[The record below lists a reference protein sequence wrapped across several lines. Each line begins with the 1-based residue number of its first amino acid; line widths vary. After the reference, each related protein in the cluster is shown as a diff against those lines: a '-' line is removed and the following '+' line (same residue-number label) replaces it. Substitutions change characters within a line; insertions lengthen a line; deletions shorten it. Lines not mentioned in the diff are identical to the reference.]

1 MYILFPLIG
10 PAESVHSLRISP
22 GATGYSY
29 EAVFERCLD
38 GNVHFV
44 TVQDPYIRVRHQI
57 HNFVRFCELL
67 VKKCKK
73 LSKISLTT
81 THGESPSEVTCV
93 RCPAYSYPMPSTS
106 RVIIR
111 ASFRRPPPWK
121 LYSKTRL
128 GHNTQPNQT
137 KIFVVI
143 HNNITIM
150 NHNSQSYFK
159 VFSYSFCS
167 ICPQFPLSHYLLVQG
182 AIPERP
188 SLSYRETCVAY
199 LSNLT
204 HSTIQFLAPVTVNCR
219 RCIFNKTV
227 FIAAK
232 LSFHLYLITPTLT
245 LTPQFLRMHQMR
257 YLTV

>member
-137 KIFVVI
+137 KSFVVI
-143 HNNITIM
+143 RNNITIIITIHKATLKYSPTLSVPYV
-150 NHNSQSYFK
+150 HNSS
-159 VFSYSFCS
+159 
-167 ICPQFPLSHYLLVQG
+167 LSHYLLVQG

-219 RCIFNKTV
+219 RCIFT
-227 FIAAK
+227 K
-232 LSFHLYLITPTLT
+232 LCLSLQNFHSTCT
-245 LTPQFLRMHQMR
+245 
-257 YLTV
+257 